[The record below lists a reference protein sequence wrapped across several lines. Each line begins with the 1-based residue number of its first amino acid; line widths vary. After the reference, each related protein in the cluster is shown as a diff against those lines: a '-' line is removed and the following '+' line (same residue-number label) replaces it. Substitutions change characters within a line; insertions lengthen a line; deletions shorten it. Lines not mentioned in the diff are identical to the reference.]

1 MISSSFPIVAYL
13 YWLVL
18 LIVTSGSLVL
28 ALLAFRR
35 QKLQFAAISAGA
47 LAAALMIAAL
57 PSPGG
62 ATVSGV
68 LLGML
73 ALGLAVVGG
82 GPAALLALR
91 LATNNSVP
99 PGQHGGIL
107 VENGDAPSSPA
118 PTPTPTDAPA
128 ATGTA
133 GAVGDPGA
141 PGASGASGAP
151 GASGAF
157 VHEVLR
163 GGLMI
168 GILERLAVAGAIL
181 AGFPEAIAVVVAI
194 KGVGRF
200 TELATAEAR
209 ERFIIGTLASL
220 IWACACA
227 ALVQIAL
234 T

>member
-1 MISSSFPIVAYL
+1 MTSSPFPIVAYL
-13 YWLVL
+13 YWMLLLVT
-18 LIVTSGSLVL
+18 TSGSLVF
-28 ALLAFRR
+28 AVLAFRR
-35 QKLQFAAISAGA
+35 QNPQFAAISAGG
-47 LAAALMIAAL
+47 LAAALMVAAL

-62 ATVSGV
+62 ATVAGV

-82 GPAALLALR
+82 GPAARLALR
-91 LATNNSVP
+91 LATHNSVP
-99 PGQHGGIL
+99 QGQHGGIL
-107 VENGDAPSSPA
+107 VEKGGAPDTPEPA
-118 PTPTPTDAPA
+118 PTDVA
-128 ATGTA
+128 AAA
-133 GAVGDPGA
+133 GMNGAGIPGA
-141 PGASGASGAP
+141 PGVQGAY
-151 GASGAF
+151 

-168 GILERLAVAGAIL
+168 GILERLAVTGAIL

-234 T
+234 R

>member
-13 YWLVL
+13 YWMTLLV
-18 LIVTSGSLVL
+18 VTSGSLVF
-28 ALLAFRR
+28 AILAFRR
-35 QKLQFAAISAGA
+35 QRLQFAAIAAGA

-99 PGQHGGIL
+99 QGQHGGIL
-107 VENGDAPSSPA
+107 VENGAPVAPIAPEPA
-118 PTPTPTDAPA
+118 PTDAPA
-128 ATGTA
+128 AAGTEDA
-133 GAVGDPGA
+133 PGA
-141 PGASGASGAP
+141 PGAHGAR
-151 GASGAF
+151 GAF